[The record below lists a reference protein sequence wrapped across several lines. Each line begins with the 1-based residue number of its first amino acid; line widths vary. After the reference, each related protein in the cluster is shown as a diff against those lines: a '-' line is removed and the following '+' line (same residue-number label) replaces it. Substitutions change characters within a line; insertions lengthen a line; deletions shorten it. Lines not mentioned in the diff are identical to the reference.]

1 MEHQQS
7 LTTLKQEL
15 LPPLVAMFPTPGMG
29 HLIPM
34 IEFAKRLTNHHNLL
48 VTFIIPID
56 GPPTKAQTT
65 ALTSLPSGISH
76 IFLPPVTLS
85 DLPPDTKP
93 ESFMSI
99 TIFRSLPSLHQTLI
113 SLMTSHRLSA
123 LILDLF
129 STDAFDTG
137 AELNIPS
144 YLYFPTTANNL
155 CFAFYFPQLDQ
166 QVQCE
171 FREIPEPLN
180 IPGCFAVH
188 GKDLA
193 DPVQDR
199 NSDAYKCFQHHV
211 KRYKLAK
218 GIIVNSFLEL
228 EPDAFIFLQKNE
240 PAVYQV
246 GPLVNEDSTN
256 NESEFEVGFKWLDEQ
271 PRGSVLF
278 VCFGSVG
285 TQSSAQT
292 DELAFGLEMSEQR
305 FLWVLRCPNDKVASD
320 SKFIANSNVDPF
332 DFLPNGFIER
342 TKKRGLVV
350 PYWAPQAQV
359 LKHVSIGGF
368 VSHCG
373 WNSTLES
380 LVNGVPLIAWPLY
393 AEQKMNAALLSEKI
407 KVAIRPKIG
416 ENGLVERDE
425 IASIVK
431 RLMVG
436 EEEKKI
442 RYRMNELKDA
452 ASNALK
458 ENGPSTKKICELAL
472 KWKGV
477 SIPN

>member
-1 MEHQQS
+1 
-7 LTTLKQEL
+7 
-15 LPPLVAMFPTPGMG
+15 MFPTPGMG

-144 YLYFPTTANNL
+144 YLFFPSTANNL
-155 CFAFYFPQLDQ
+155 CLALYFPQLDRH
-166 QVQCE
+166 VQCE

-193 DPVQDR
+193 DPLQDR
-199 NSDAYKCFQHHV
+199 NSDAYKCFLHHV

-228 EPDAFIFLQKNE
+228 EPDALIFLQKNE
-240 PAVYQV
+240 PPVYPV

-256 NESEFEVGFKWLDEQ
+256 NESEFEVGF
-271 PRGSVLF
+271 
-278 VCFGSVG
+278 
-285 TQSSAQT
+285 
-292 DELAFGLEMSEQR
+292 
-305 FLWVLRCPNDKVASD
+305 
-320 SKFIANSNVDPF
+320 
-332 DFLPNGFIER
+332 
-342 TKKRGLVV
+342 
-350 PYWAPQAQV
+350 
-359 LKHVSIGGF
+359 
-368 VSHCG
+368 
-373 WNSTLES
+373 
-380 LVNGVPLIAWPLY
+380 
-393 AEQKMNAALLSEKI
+393 
-407 KVAIRPKIG
+407 
-416 ENGLVERDE
+416 
-425 IASIVK
+425 
-431 RLMVG
+431 
-436 EEEKKI
+436 
-442 RYRMNELKDA
+442 
-452 ASNALK
+452 
-458 ENGPSTKKICELAL
+458 
-472 KWKGV
+472 
-477 SIPN
+477 